1 MLGLRSIIGHR
12 VDGRK
17 PLRPLEGSVVL
28 EVAEGAAA
36 PLCGRLLSELGAR
49 VIKVEPPDGDISRR
63 YGPFPASGPDPELSG
78 LFIYQNAGKESVV
91 LDWRSGAA
99 ADALLDLA
107 SYADILIDDIR
118 PKDAERAGIDF
129 EALRERNPRLIRVS
143 LTPFGQTGPCAG
155 WEAEHLTLSHM
166 GGEGYVLPGA
176 NSDPENKLA
185 GRPPIQIGGLIA
197 DAHSGYIAAIAAMG
211 AVAVRDHSGVG
222 QHVDISKWEAELIP
236 NRGVLDE
243 WNNQGEETGRQ
254 SATQATMLLLPCKDG
269 LLYIT
274 FHRDEQFERLANLL
288 GKEEWKTDPRLATPV
303 LRGENRE
310 VYIPTVV
317 EWLADKRG
325 EEIFHILES
334 RGMMATFFAKAS
346 EILAS
351 EHWQELG
358 VFAEVESSGG
368 VRFTVPRP
376 MYFVEGGD
384 EGEAPRAPALGEHTA
399 AVLGEVEQAK
409 AARAATTREGRTP
422 GPSAPPPLAGVRI
435 LDLSWIAAGPAATNL
450 LGCLGAE
457 MIRLESAKRIDLV
470 RFKGSIVIPGG
481 DPERAPL
488 FNALNFNK
496 QGVVLD
502 LKRPES
508 LDIVYDLVKSCDAV
522 IDNMRPG
529 VMETLALGPE
539 VLRQHNPTLVTV
551 SASGFGPRG
560 PQRDYPA
567 IAPILG
573 GSAGVSEITGYADGG
588 PYIGNYP
595 IDLRTGSTIA
605 FAIIAALAERSRTGK
620 GRHVDLSSVASIMT
634 LFGHTF
640 AEPALAG
647 TDPGRT
653 ANRHPWMSPHG
664 VFPSLGEEQWVTIAA
679 RTEEEWR
686 ALCVAMGR
694 PSLADD
700 PRFATMA
707 DRHANNEA
715 LEAIIGEWTAGLT
728 NWEVTE
734 RLQQAGVAAMPS
746 MSNRM
751 IAEHP
756 HLQERGAFWECP
768 HPVIGPVTLPRPPWH
783 FESFDN
789 FFRRPTPL
797 LGQHTHEVMTEL
809 LGYSEAETAR
819 LDDLGIFV

>member
-1 MLGLRSIIGHR
+1 MLEI
-12 VDGRK
+12 
-17 PLRPLEGSVVL
+17 
-28 EVAEGAAA
+28 AEGAAA

-49 VIKVEPPDGDISRR
+49 VIKVESPEGDVSRR

-91 LDWRSGAA
+91 LDWRSGDA

-118 PKDAERAGIDF
+118 PIDAARAGIDF
-129 EALRERNPRLIRVS
+129 DALRERNPGLVRVS
-143 LTPFGQTGPCAG
+143 LTPFGQSGPCAD
-155 WEAEHLTLSHM
+155 WDAEHLTLSHM
-166 GGEGYVLPGA
+166 GGEGYVLPGP
-176 NSDPENKLA
+176 NSDPENTFA

-197 DAHSGYIAAIAAMG
+197 DAHAGYMAAIAAIG
-211 AVAVRDHSGVG
+211 AVAVRDRSGVG
-222 QHVDISKWEAELIP
+222 QHVDIAKWEAELIP
-236 NRGVLDE
+236 NRGILDE
-243 WNNQGEETGRQ
+243 WNNQGQETGRA
-254 SATQATMLLLPCKDG
+254 SPTQATMLLLPCKDG

-288 GKEEWKTDPRLATPV
+288 GKEEWKTDPRLATPT
-303 LRGENRE
+303 LRGQNRD
-310 VYIPTVV
+310 VYISTVV
-317 EWLADKRG
+317 EWLVDKRG
-325 EEIFHILES
+325 EEVFHILES
-334 RGMMATFFAKAS
+334 RGMMATYFAQAS

-351 EHWQELG
+351 EHWKALG

-368 VRFTVPRP
+368 VRVTVPRP
-376 MYFVEGGD
+376 LYFVEDGAD
-384 EGEAPRAPALGEHTA
+384 GEAPRAPALGEHTA
-399 AVLGEVEQAK
+399 AVLAEVERATAEQAP
-409 AARAATTREGRTP
+409 ADGVTARARP
-422 GPSAPPPLAGVRI
+422 PSPLSAPPPLAGVRI

-496 QGVVLD
+496 QGVVLN

-529 VMETLALGPE
+529 VMETLALGPD

-573 GSAGVSEITGYADGG
+573 GSAGVSAITGYPDGG

-605 FAIIAALAERSRTGK
+605 FAIIAAIAERARTGK

-640 AEPALAG
+640 TEPALSG
-647 TDPGRT
+647 TNPGRT

-664 VFPSLGEEQWVTIAA
+664 AFPSLGDEQWVTIAA

-686 ALCVAMGR
+686 ALCDAMGK

-700 PRFATMA
+700 ARFATMA
-707 DRHANNEA
+707 DRHANNDA
-715 LEAIIGEWTAGLT
+715 LEAVIGQWTAGLT
-728 NWEVTE
+728 NWEVSE
-734 RLQQAGVAAMPS
+734 RLQKAGIAAMPS

-756 HLQERGAFWECP
+756 HLRERGAFWECP
-768 HPVIGPVTLPRPPWH
+768 HPVMGPVILPRPPWR
-783 FESFDN
+783 FESFDT
-789 FFRRPTPL
+789 FFRRPTPM
-797 LGQHTHEVMTEL
+797 LGEHTHEVMTEL
-809 LGYSEAETAR
+809 LGYSDAETAR